1 MITNNQDVSIDA
13 CRVLPEKLSCAPIP
27 LNFST
32 TEEVEPLESHVFI
45 GQPRAEEAFE
55 KGLATPGH
63 IFVVGLDSISTALL
77 EHIKKEAGEIM
88 RDTRISDFVC
98 VYNFEHPSKPGFIEL
113 EKGQALR
120 FERDTEKFLQEL
132 KDKIPERLECDD
144 FRKKVNK
151 IQEEA
156 SRQIRDAWDRFTR
169 ETNEIAIKTEK
180 IGSIGFV
187 AISSQAGV
195 NLFPIVLADP
205 QKKPLTSDEYK
216 NLEESERKEIDE
228 ISRQILERINEH
240 MRNAQNFQLK
250 AEEEVA
256 MLKRESIDALFVE
269 KTEKIR
275 LYYGDAILSFID
287 GLREYT
293 LAHIKSFLPQDNN
306 GSFPAAFQ
314 SHSDPFLPFKINVF
328 VDNAKT
334 EGIPVIDHRNIDYGR
349 LFGEISYTIG
359 PGGVPL
365 GGHTNIRAGLLSEAN
380 HGILVLSARDV
391 FFKGVWDKLKA
402 VLETKRLDI
411 GHSNPFANLIPETL
425 HVDVKLVLV
434 GEWDIYRAFNSPGM
448 KQQFD
453 EIFKTVAMFDS
464 QVYRSDEVIQ
474 QFAGLIRL
482 FCDRDSLPPVSCEGV
497 AEFLKYLS
505 RLEQDQN
512 RFSLDVRSLKDI
524 LNEAAWLAR
533 ADAKGRTQDDAL
545 ITAGNVNQAIYDKIY
560 RLDLVREKIYE
571 HIKNG
576 IILLSFDGEE
586 VGQINALSVYDFG
599 DFRFGTPSRI
609 TAKTFSGKD
618 GVISIDRAVALA
630 ERSHNKGVLIL
641 GGYLGWKFAQDRP
654 LSLSAT
660 LAFEQ
665 SYGGVEGD
673 SASSAELYAILSSLS
688 MMPLRQDI
696 AVTGSVNQTG
706 EIQPIGGV
714 NEKVE
719 GFFDVCSLLGLSGS
733 QRVIIPQQNVRN
745 LMLREDVVE
754 AVKERK
760 FHVYAVRTID
770 EGMEILTGKK
780 MGERIADG
788 PYRGGYPVSSINW
801 GVESGLRKL
810 AKASG
815 EGDKKH

>member
-1 MITNNQDVSIDA
+1 MTRKEQPINIDA
-13 CRVLPEKLSCAPIP
+13 FCVRPEKLSCAPIS

-45 GQPRAEEAFE
+45 GQPRAERAPE
-55 KGLATPGH
+55 KGFATPGH

-77 EHIKKEAGEIM
+77 EHIKKEAGAIM

-98 VYNFEHPSKPGFIEL
+98 VYNFEHPSKPRFIEL

-132 KDKIPERLECDD
+132 KEKIPERLASDD
-144 FRKKVNK
+144 FSKKVKEINERANSEIK
-151 IQEEA
+151 DA
-156 SRQIRDAWDRFTR
+156 RDQFER
-169 ETNEIAIKTEK
+169 ELEGVSISCGAQ
-180 IGSIGFV
+180 GSIGFRCV
-187 AISSQAGV
+187 SDQMGV
-195 NLFPIVLADP
+195 NLFPVLLLDP
-205 QKKPLTSDEYK
+205 QNRAISPEEYRAI
-216 NLEESERKEIDE
+216 EESKRKEIDKT
-228 ISRQILERINEH
+228 RDQILEKINGLA
-240 MRNAQNFQLK
+240 RGAQKLVQA

-256 MLKRESIDALFVE
+256 MLKRESINALFVE

-275 LYYGDAILSFID
+275 LDYGDAILTFID

-293 LAHIKSFLPQDNN
+293 LAHIKSFLPQDNS
-306 GSFPAAFQ
+306 GFFPTAFQ

-334 EGIPVIDHRNIDYGR
+334 EGIPVIDHRNIDYSR

-365 GGHTNIRAGLLSEAN
+365 GGHTNVRAGLLSEAN

-391 FFKGVWDKLKA
+391 FIKGVWGKLKA
-402 VLETKRLDI
+402 VLETRRLDI
-411 GHSNPFANLIPETL
+411 GHSNPVANLIPETL

-434 GEWDIYRAFNSPGM
+434 GEWDIYRAFNGSGM

-464 QVYRSDEVIQ
+464 QVHRSDEVIH

-482 FCDRDSLPPVSCEGV
+482 FCGRDHLPAVKSEGV
-497 AEFLKYLS
+497 AELIKHLS
-505 RLEQDQN
+505 RMAEDQN
-512 RFSLDVRSLKDI
+512 EFSLDIRVLKDV

-533 ADAKGRTQDDAL
+533 ADAKGRTQGGAL
-545 ITAGNVNQAIYDKIY
+545 ITAGNVEQAIYDKIY

-576 IILLSFDGEE
+576 FLILSLAGEE
-586 VGQINALSVYDFG
+586 VGQINILSVYDLG
-599 DFRFGTPSRI
+599 DFSFGAPSRL

-630 ERSHNKGVLIL
+630 GRLHNKGVLIL

-665 SYGGVEGD
+665 SYGGIEGD

-688 MMPLRQDI
+688 KVPLRQDI

-733 QRVIIPQQNVRN
+733 QGVIIPQQNVRN
-745 LMLREDVVE
+745 LMLRDDVVK
-754 AVKERK
+754 AVKEGK

-780 MGERIADG
+780 MGERMADG
-788 PYRGGYPVSSINW
+788 PYKGEYPISSINW
-801 GVESGLRKL
+801 QVDNKLRKL
-810 AKASG
+810 AQQAAK
-815 EGDKKH
+815 